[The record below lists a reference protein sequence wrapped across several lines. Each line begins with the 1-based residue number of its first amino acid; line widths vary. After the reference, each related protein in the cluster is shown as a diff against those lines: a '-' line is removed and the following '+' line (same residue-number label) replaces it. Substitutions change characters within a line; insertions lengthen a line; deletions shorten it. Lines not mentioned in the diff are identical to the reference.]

1 MEERMEELIKILN
14 QAGVDYYTYDN
25 PTITDQEYDNYMR
38 ELIEI
43 EEKNPELVR
52 DYSPTHRVGSTIIS
66 EFNKVNHEVPMLSIA
81 DVFNEDEIIAFDE
94 RIKKEIKNPHYVCEL
109 KIDGLSV
116 SLLYKHGKL
125 VRGATRGDGRVGEDI
140 THNVKTIKSVP
151 LDLGKDIDIEVRGEI
166 YMRKDVFESINEQR
180 KLEDKPLLAN
190 PRNAAAGS
198 VRQLDSK
205 IAASRRLDTF
215 LYHLPN
221 AKKYDIEYQYDAL
234 NFMKKLGFAV
244 NSNIK
249 RAKDIKE
256 VLNYIEEWTE
266 KRDNLP
272 YEIDGIVI
280 KVDNL
285 EEQEK
290 LGLTAKYPKWIVAYK
305 FPAKETLTKL
315 KEIKLTVG
323 RTGQVTPNAI
333 LEPVILQGSKI
344 RKATLH
350 NEDYI
355 KEKDIRI
362 RDTVAII
369 KAGDVIPRVEKVIK
383 ERRTGNEEEF
393 IMPDTCPI
401 CNSKLIKKEAAYYCV
416 NDECEKKQ
424 IEKLIHYVSRDALN
438 IEGLGDA
445 IIEDFYNLK
454 YITNITDIYKLKKY
468 RDELMELEGYGKKSI
483 DKLLDNIELSKKAS
497 LEKFLF
503 ALGIRYVGQ
512 KTAKIL
518 AENYKNIDNIIN
530 TDYDSLY
537 SIKDIGEVIAK
548 SVYDYFKNDNNL
560 KQIEKL
566 KEYNVNMNYID
577 TKEES
582 NSNFLDKTFVLT
594 GSLEKLTRK
603 EATSMIENVGGKVT
617 GSVSKNT
624 SIVVVGKDPGS
635 KYEKAIELGITIW
648 NEEEF
653 INNLKK

>member
-1 MEERMEELIKILN
+1 MEERMEELVKLLN

-25 PTITDQEYDNYMR
+25 PKITDQEYDKYMR
-38 ELIEI
+38 ELIEL
-43 EEKNPELVR
+43 EEKYPELVKE
-52 DYSPTHRVGSTIIS
+52 YSPTHRVGSTIIS
-66 EFNKVNHEVPMLSIA
+66 EFNKVVHEVPMLSIA
-81 DVFNEDEIIAFDE
+81 DVFNEEEIIAFDE

-116 SLLYKHGKL
+116 SLLYKNGKL
-125 VRGATRGDGRVGEDI
+125 VRGATRGDGTTGEDI

-166 YMRKDVFESINEQR
+166 YMRKDVFEKINEQR
-180 KLEDKPLLAN
+180 KLENKPLLAN

-205 IAASRRLDTF
+205 IAASRKLDTF

-221 AKKYDIEYQYDAL
+221 AKDYDIHYQYDAL
-234 NFMKKLGFAV
+234 NFMKNLGFVV
-244 NSNIK
+244 NPNIK
-249 RAKDIKE
+249 RASSIKE
-256 VLNYIEEWTE
+256 VLEYIEIWTK
-266 KRDNLP
+266 KRDELP

-280 KVDNL
+280 KVDRL
-285 EEQEK
+285 ESQEK
-290 LGLTAKYPKWIVAYK
+290 LGFTAKYPKWIVAYK

-362 RDTVAII
+362 GDTVAII

-383 ERRTGNEEEF
+383 ERRTGEEKEF
-393 IMPDTCPI
+393 VMPDTCPI
-401 CNSKLIKKEAAYYCV
+401 CNSKLVKKEAAYYCV
-416 NDECEKKQ
+416 NDNCEKKQ

-438 IEGLGDA
+438 IEGLGEA

-454 YITNITDIYKLKKY
+454 YIISIKDIYNLKKY
-468 RDELMELEGYGKKSI
+468 RDELMELEGYGAKSI
-483 DKLLDNIELSKKAS
+483 DKLLDNIEDSKKQS

-503 ALGIRYVGQ
+503 ALGIRYVGA

-518 AENYKNIDNIIN
+518 AEHYKNIDNIIE
-530 TDYDSLY
+530 TDYDTLR
-537 SIKDIGEVIAK
+537 SIKDVGEVIAK
-548 SVYDYFKNDNNL
+548 SVYEYFHKEENIKL
-560 KQIEKL
+560 IEKL
-566 KEYNVNMNYID
+566 KSYNVNMNYID
-577 TKEES
+577 NKQEANT
-582 NSNFLDKTFVLT
+582 NFVDKTFVLT
-594 GSLEKLTRK
+594 GSLEKITRK

-624 SIVVVGKDPGS
+624 SVVVVGKDPGS
-635 KYEKAIELGITIW
+635 KYEKAKELGITIW
-648 NEEEF
+648 KEEEF
-653 INNLKK
+653 INNLNN